1 MDSSIRQCQDNCSKD
16 MSWFKVDIPHMGKP
30 AHLFQSLLSFLGLH
44 PKGVH
49 YNPCS
54 ILEDRFESRAMVPIS
69 SPMAWGGN
77 QGKRYSIVSFRGK
90 ASSHGKGCSCV
101 VLPPSAIV
109 FLFRLLGEWV
119 FFNPVFSFPMRLW
132 TVYSSEAVLE
142 PPCGA

>member
-1 MDSSIRQCQDNCSKD
+1 MIQATINGRIIAPRTCLCLRWISHKWDN
-16 MSWFKVDIPHMGKP
+16 P
-30 AHLFQSLLSFLGLH
+30 AHRYQSLLSFQACL
-44 PKGVH
+44 PKCVH

-54 ILEDRFESRAMVPIS
+54 ILEDSFEGLRMVPIS

-77 QGKRYSIVSFRGK
+77 QSKRYSIVSFRGK